1 MPGRAHQDDY
11 LVGTFQCLVYDRSM
25 AQVRR
30 LEATN
35 EDQTVEILMAIGG
48 ELGVR
53 HAGSVADDRGALSF
67 VRKLPAL
74 GNAAF
79 SPDDVSY
86 QPRAVQDTALL

>member
-1 MPGRAHQDDY
+1 
-11 LVGTFQCLVYDRSM
+11 M
-25 AQVRR
+25 AQVWR
-30 LEATN
+30 LKATN

-74 GNAAF
+74 EQYGVKNQLKMLIYT
-79 SPDDVSY
+79 P
-86 QPRAVQDTALL
+86 